1 MMNLLGLRHEEALRR
16 LREAGIEPQVLY
28 TAAPGG
34 QAEGAYRVVR
44 VREEGRELTAAC
56 FADQAGSREE

>member
-1 MMNLLGLRHEEALRR
+1 MMNLLGLPLEEALRR
-16 LREAGIEPQVLY
+16 LREAGIEPRVLY

-34 QAEGAYRVVR
+34 QAEGACRVVR
-44 VREEGRELTAAC
+44 VREEGRELTAAR